1 MRFCNDVFIKV
12 SLMNQDRVPPAAK
25 TVGQRLIILKHRFQ
39 KTIATPPPDYV
50 AQWMKNWSE
59 HDRVEFTAKMR
70 ALYDRQIQSLR
81 ASGLWDEMDKDEQD
95 FLAAGPTEIS
105 MQSYIDGNW
114 LSESMVCLLWALG
127 FVPNLPSYDEQVN
140 GKGKTHLAKMP
151 PKLLDEKL
159 ALRPA
164 HVIAREREIAEL
176 WHWRSRTRLLQQQG
190 RMPEQLPGGL
200 NLDQMLQVVS
210 TKAAHDGLIP
220 TPILGDFL
228 AFGKP
233 YRDQTPEEFSIA
245 TSIAIE
251 RHRAFNW
258 LCGYAPGN
266 HWAETPTNT

>member
-1 MRFCNDVFIKV
+1 MAFRNE
-12 SLMNQDRVPPAAK
+12 DRIPPDAK
-25 TVGQRLIILKHRFQ
+25 AVAQRLIILKHRFK
-39 KTIATPPPDYV
+39 KTIATPPPDCL
-50 AQWMKNWSE
+50 AQWMKNWSG
-59 HDRVEFTAKMR
+59 HDQVKFTAKMQE
-70 ALYDRQIQSLR
+70 LYDRQIQELR
-81 ASGLWDEMDKDEQD
+81 AIGLWDGMEKEEQD

-114 LSESMVCLLWALG
+114 LAESIVCLLWALG
-127 FVPNLPSYDEQVN
+127 FVPNLPAYDEQVM
-140 GKGKTHLAKMP
+140 GKGKTHLTKLP

-164 HVIAREREIAEL
+164 HGIAREREIAEL
-176 WHWRSRTRLLQQQG
+176 WHWRSRTRRLQQEG
-190 RMPEQLPGGL
+190 RMPDQFPGGL
-200 NLDQMLQVVS
+200 NLDQMLQMVS

-220 TPILGDFL
+220 TPIAADFP

-233 YRDQTPEEFSIA
+233 YRDLTPEEYSIA

-266 HWAETPTNT
+266 YWVRTPTDT